1 MPKNKMQD
9 LRNMLFET
17 MERLLDDDDQSMD
30 LEKAETISKVAQV
43 VVNSAKVEVDFI
55 KTTGAGGSSF
65 LQESV
70 ATAETKQIN
79 PIPPRPA
86 IAITPETEQHDL
98 CLNCNLP
105 ECNDTSPDCLIQ
117 IQKRAA

>member
-1 MPKNKMQD
+1 MPKNKIQD

-17 MERLLDDDDQSMD
+17 MERLLDDDDKTMD
-30 LEKAETISKVAQV
+30 MERAETIAKVAQV

-55 KTTGAGGSSF
+55 KTTGAGGSNF
-65 LQESV
+65 LQDGV
-70 ATAETKQIN
+70 VGAKQLHEVR
-79 PIPPRPA
+79 PPA
-86 IAITPETEQHDL
+86 IEITSQTEKHEL

-105 ECNDTSPDCLIQ
+105 ECDETSQHCLIQ